1 MLQEIKQLVF
11 DFAKSARSGRPF
23 RRIAQLATEI
33 STMPVEAPSLR
44 PHQGDSTGHR
54 DSGLENVCHEL
65 LAKLGMSAMARKVH
79 VVWNTRL
86 RSSAGFASYPAWR
99 IELNPK
105 LRDFDGQV
113 ERTLKHEL
121 AHLIAFQR
129 AGHTRIEPHG
139 AEWRRA
145 CADIGIPEE
154 RAHHHLPLPRNEV
167 KRNFTYVCVS
177 CGLVVH
183 RVRKFRRY
191 SACRICCSR
200 HGDGSYDERF
210 RFEQVTERNAARYQV
225 ILNAETRG
233 RRAE

>member
-1 MLQEIKQLVF
+1 MLEEIKQLVF
-11 DFAKSARSGRPF
+11 DFARSTKSGRPF
-23 RRIAQLATEI
+23 RRIAQLATEP
-33 STMPVEAPSLR
+33 PVEAPSEK
-44 PHQGDSTGHR
+44 PHQGDATGRR
-54 DSGLENVCHEL
+54 DAKLEAICHEL
-65 LAKLGMSAMARKVH
+65 LAALGMSAMTKKLH
-79 VVWNTRL
+79 VLWNARL

-121 AHLIAFQR
+121 AHLVAFQR

-139 AEWRRA
+139 AEWQRA
-145 CADIGIPEE
+145 CRDLGIPDE

-167 KRNFTYVCVS
+167 KRNFIYVCVS
-177 CGLVVH
+177 CGLVVR

-191 SACRICCSR
+191 SACRTCCSK

-210 RFEQVTERNAARYQV
+210 RFEQITERNAARYEA
-225 ILNAETRG
+225 IF
-233 RRAE
+233 RREAGK